1 MILNRKTGQ
10 LWKKICCV
18 FLSIALLMA
27 LFSENIVN
35 ATSTTRQEL
44 EEAEQQKSDL
54 ENEMQQNQD
63 EIDSKEQEKAELN
76 TTLSGYNAELSSIEN
91 DIYEMEQA
99 IAAKEEEIAQKTAE
113 LEEAKAT
120 EETQYANMLAHI
132 QYMYESDT
140 SSTYIN
146 AMLSTIT
153 GETSFSEFLNVS
165 EYVEQLAAYDQQL
178 LKNYQAV
185 REDVEAQE
193 AALEAEKA
201 ELDEMLAELEEDKE
215 YSQYLI
221 AQVQGAISTTSSE
234 IASIENEL
242 TAQEEELAQINDNI
256 AELQEKLAQEI
267 ALSRAAASGVWRD
280 ISEVE
285 FSEYDVTLLAN
296 LIYCEARGESYEGM
310 LAVGSVVINRVLSG
324 NYPDT
329 VSGVIYQSG
338 QFEPVSSTR
347 NSFVEALAADKAA
360 NSSGC
365 YEAAREA
372 ISGVTNVGNC
382 VYFQTIAY
390 LEAVNRLDVVVYV
403 IGNHGFY

>member
-1 MILNRKTGQ
+1 MKRKTARR
-10 LWKKICCV
+10 WNRICCV
-18 FLSIALLMA
+18 FLSVILLSA
-27 LFSENIVN
+27 FFSESRVS

-63 EIDSKEQEKAELN
+63 EIDQKEQEKAELN
-76 TTLSGYNAELSSIEN
+76 NTLSGYNAELSSIEN
-91 DIYEMEQA
+91 EIYEMEQA
-99 IAAKEEEIAQKTAE
+99 IAAKEEEIELKTAE

-140 SSTYIN
+140 TATYMN
-146 AMLSTIT
+146 AMLSAIT
-153 GETSFSEFLNVS
+153 GEGSFSDFLNIS

-178 LKNYQAV
+178 LQDYQAI
-185 REDVEAQE
+185 REEVEAQE
-193 AALEAEKA
+193 AALEEEKA
-201 ELDEMLAELEEDKE
+201 DLDDMLADLEEDKE
-215 YSQYLI
+215 YAQYLI
-221 AQVQGAISTTSSE
+221 SQVQGAISTTSSQ

-267 ALSRAAASGVWRD
+267 ALSRAATSGVWRD

-338 QFEPVSSTR
+338 QFAPVTSTK

-365 YEAAREA
+365 YEAARAA
-372 ISGVTNVGNC
+372 ISGVTNVGTC

-390 LEAVNRLDVVVYV
+390 LEAVDRLSVVVYV